1 MKFRLSSL
9 LVLVPLLAIVMAMGV
24 WVQTLREQVT
34 LLETR
39 VATLERNQP
48 ILPWPVVS
56 SVGVPLDVDEAMQ
69 MDMRGIR
76 RRLQ

>member
-1 MKFRLSSL
+1 MKIRLSSL
-9 LVLVPLLAIVMAMGV
+9 LILVPLLAIVMAMGV
-24 WVQTLREQVT
+24 WVQSLREEVA

-48 ILPWPVVS
+48 ILPLPVVS

-69 MDMRGIR
+69 MHQLRFR
-76 RRLQ
+76 RH

>member
-1 MKFRLSSL
+1 MKIQLSSL

-24 WVQTLREQVT
+24 WVQSLREQVT

-39 VATLERNQP
+39 VATIERNQP
-48 ILPWPVVS
+48 ILPLAAIS

-69 MDMRGIR
+69 M
-76 RRLQ
+76 RRLSFRR